1 MQPAQMSAVVLACCL
16 RGAGDNL
23 YVASRMMICFSIL
36 RPLLAALAVYVFKMN
51 LPMTWLL
58 SLSEIFVRLYFFYTR
73 FEGGKWKLKQ
83 V

>member
-1 MQPAQMSAVVLACCL
+1 MSAVVLSGCL

-23 YVASRMMICFSIL
+23 YVASRMMISVSVL
-36 RPLLAALAVYVFKMN
+36 RPLLTLLAVHVFHMG

-58 SLSEIFVRLYFFYTR
+58 GLSEIFVRLYFFYTR
-73 FEGGKWKLKQ
+73 FEGGKWKLKK